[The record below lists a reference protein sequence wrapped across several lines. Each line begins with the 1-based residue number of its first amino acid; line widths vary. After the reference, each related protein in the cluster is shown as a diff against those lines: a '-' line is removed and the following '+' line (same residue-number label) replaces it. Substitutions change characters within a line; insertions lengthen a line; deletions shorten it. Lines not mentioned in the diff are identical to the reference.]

1 MSQQILRS
9 ASSLNRRQFGA
20 GMLGLAAAA
29 GFSVKPAIA
38 RAAQSATPVA
48 SPVAGG
54 APMLAVADPDASVLY
69 VIDTDTLA
77 VTGIVEDV
85 VMQTHCGFL
94 PTPDG
99 LLYLV
104 DDVGSRL
111 IAIDSTAQ
119 IVGEAAFEG
128 YPSHI
133 ATDPDLRFMA
143 IGTDNADAPIVI
155 VDLST
160 WEARPV
166 PLTEA
171 GEVGLALTSNPNV
184 LLHRN
189 DVSNQVESYQL
200 EEALAGN
207 VTPASTVQIG
217 AFGDGEAY
225 DPATGRFYIATDDG
239 VDVVSLDG
247 AELEFVS
254 TVPWET
260 ADRSGGRAYFHRL
273 NADGTALVTYLANR
287 EAPEAE
293 WGTWEND
300 LFMVDAN
307 TLESTRT
314 PLGNGYLLRYTL
326 SHETALFTVVHFD
339 GDVTHSVDLANGDVV
354 GEVSLDPMT
363 NAPVDGAAPW
373 EAENRTTAITPDGSL
388 GFVTQGGDGI
398 IVVIDV
404 ESQAIHSTI
413 TVDTVLG
420 YGGYLG
426 VFGTA
431 DIVFDLIGR

>member
-1 MSQQILRS
+1 
-9 ASSLNRRQFGA
+9 
-20 GMLGLAAAA
+20 
-29 GFSVKPAIA
+29 
-38 RAAQSATPVA
+38 
-48 SPVAGG
+48 
-54 APMLAVADPDASVLY
+54 
-69 VIDTDTLA
+69 
-77 VTGIVEDV
+77 
-85 VMQTHCGFL
+85 
-94 PTPDG
+94 
-99 LLYLV
+99 
-104 DDVGSRL
+104 
-111 IAIDSTAQ
+111 
-119 IVGEAAFEG
+119 
-128 YPSHI
+128 
-133 ATDPDLRFMA
+133 MA

-189 DVSNQVESYQL
+189 DVSNQVESYRL
-200 EEALAGN
+200 EQALAGN
-207 VTPASTVQIG
+207 VAPASTVQIG
-217 AFGDGEAY
+217 AFGHGEAY

-239 VDVVSLDG
+239 VDVVILDG
-247 AELEFVS
+247 AKLEFVS